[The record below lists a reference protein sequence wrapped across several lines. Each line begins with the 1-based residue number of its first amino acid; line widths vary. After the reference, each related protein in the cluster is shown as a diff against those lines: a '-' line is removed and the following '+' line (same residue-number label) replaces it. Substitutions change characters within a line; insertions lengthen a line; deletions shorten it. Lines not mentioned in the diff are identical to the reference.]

1 MFPTRLLF
9 SENIVATLYPGPAAA
24 AAPQRAASFWPQ
36 KPQLFV
42 GSIHCGTWFC
52 GFSEEW
58 GMTERSGRDP
68 GAGIRSA
75 RTGEILTAGNLEL
88 ALWDVILDPISWKDA
103 PNDVQRNENLFVTM
117 MISKN
122 I

>member
-1 MFPTRLLF
+1 
-9 SENIVATLYPGPAAA
+9 
-24 AAPQRAASFWPQ
+24 
-36 KPQLFV
+36 
-42 GSIHCGTWFC
+42 
-52 GFSEEW
+52 
-58 GMTERSGRDP
+58 MTERSGRDP